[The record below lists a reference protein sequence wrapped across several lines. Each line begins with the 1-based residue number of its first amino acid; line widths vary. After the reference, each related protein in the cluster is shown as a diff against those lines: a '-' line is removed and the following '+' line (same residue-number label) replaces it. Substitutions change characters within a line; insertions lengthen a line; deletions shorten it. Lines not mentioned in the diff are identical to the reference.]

1 MTGIATWPRG
11 CSKPTCGA
19 STRAQTHRMPEPG
32 RSAAVLD
39 LLDRLGPEIVVVDV
53 DILGSYRRDHAAF
66 AGVGERSMVPS
77 VRTEDVDI
85 DDDDLGAE
93 SVQEIEYGCRASWLR
108 HPVGLRSCRSPT
120 RGLRAASW
128 PGRDPRHRGR
138 RVWLRA
144 QRSGPGAHLP
154 DPAGPRARRG
164 GARRWCRAMR
174 S

>member
-66 AGVGERSMVPS
+66 ADAGERSMVPS

-93 SVQEIEYGCRASWLR
+93 SVHAI
-108 HPVGLRSCRSPT
+108 GLRERLPGQHLARLRRRDLR
-120 RGLRAASW
+120 RGARERPRLR
-128 PGRDPRHRGR
+128 
-138 RVWLRA
+138 
-144 QRSGPGAHLP
+144 LP
-154 DPAGPRARRG
+154 DVLPADELGRVHQSARG
-164 GARRWCRAMR
+164 VLNPG
-174 S
+174 SQS